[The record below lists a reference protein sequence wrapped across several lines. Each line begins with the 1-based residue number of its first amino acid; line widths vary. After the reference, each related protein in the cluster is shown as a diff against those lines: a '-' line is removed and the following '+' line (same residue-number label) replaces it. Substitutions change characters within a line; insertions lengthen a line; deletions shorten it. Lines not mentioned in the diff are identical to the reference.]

1 MNVIEENMKQ
11 SVSNKTKS
19 KEVETK
25 NGESISTVQ
34 NLLQYMVYLLV
45 EEQSKSGYFYIIF
58 FSTLM
63 NVMNL

>member
-45 EEQSKSGYFYIIF
+45 EEQSKSGYFYINF

-63 NVMNL
+63 NVMIL

>member
-11 SVSNKTKS
+11 PVSNKTKS

-45 EEQSKSGYFYIIF
+45 EEQSKSGYFYKILF
-58 FSTLM
+58 PHL
-63 NVMNL
+63 

>member
-11 SVSNKTKS
+11 PVSNKTKS

-45 EEQSKSGYFYIIF
+45 EEQSKSGYFYINF
-58 FSTLM
+58 CSTLM

>member
-11 SVSNKTKS
+11 PVSNKTKS

-45 EEQSKSGYFYIIF
+45 EEQSKSGYFYINF

>member
-11 SVSNKTKS
+11 PVSNKTKS